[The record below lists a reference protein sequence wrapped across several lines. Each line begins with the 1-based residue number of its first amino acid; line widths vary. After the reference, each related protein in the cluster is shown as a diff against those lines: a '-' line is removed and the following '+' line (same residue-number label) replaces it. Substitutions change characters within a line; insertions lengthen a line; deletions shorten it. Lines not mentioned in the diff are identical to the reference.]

1 MRKSSKAAETADS
14 KNASYYRQQTTTGQ
28 PFRSPFAMLNLT
40 AHDCQQQRAAV
51 GMSDDDLERD
61 KAIFNRVVDGYIAKH
76 GYPDTNE
83 KVDAYLALAFEF
95 VIAGMRDSRYPQ
107 EHWPLVACHAAL
119 VTLKGAQDKKTFKVD
134 AAMTNIALFAQ
145 AMMNIAWKPVRMI
158 ALESILD
165 KSRVAIDEQ
174 GRALA
179 LRQQEID
186 YARPRLKAY
195 ERFETNQTRKE
206 KRSDISKAIESYLLR
221 HSKASADEVFD
232 ALAKQAI
239 GNKYDFHRPR
249 YMGYEPEIRRRDRR
263 ETVQMKMSRFRNL
276 VSELRPK
283 S

>member
-1 MRKSSKAAETADS
+1 MRKSSKAEETADS

-61 KAIFNRVVDGYIAKH
+61 KSIFNSVIDGYIAKH

-145 AMMNIAWKPVRMI
+145 AMMNIAWKPQRMQVLEQI
-158 ALESILD
+158 ARDSLQFANHHATRNNEHTRQIKEAQKQQSRQRHEAAEAARTLVKETLFPEWRKANPDAD
-165 KSRVAIDEQ
+165 KTEGYRHCANVLIARGYKTANRTQITWRTVKEYFRKPRKKKSQSVA
-174 GRALA
+174 
-179 LRQQEID
+179 
-186 YARPRLKAY
+186 
-195 ERFETNQTRKE
+195 
-206 KRSDISKAIESYLLR
+206 
-221 HSKASADEVFD
+221 
-232 ALAKQAI
+232 
-239 GNKYDFHRPR
+239 
-249 YMGYEPEIRRRDRR
+249 
-263 ETVQMKMSRFRNL
+263 
-276 VSELRPK
+276 
-283 S
+283 

>member
-61 KAIFNRVVDGYIAKH
+61 KSIFNSVIDGYIAKH

-107 EHWPLVACHAAL
+107 AHWPLVACHAAL

-134 AAMTNIALFAQ
+134 AVMTNIALFAQ
-145 AMMNIAWKPVRMI
+145 AMMNIAWKPARVQEGEGILRRSLQLCNDQQETNRI
-158 ALESILD
+158 LNAANQALTPLAE
-165 KSRVAIDEQ
+165 KGHKFKP
-174 GRALA
+174 GRKKGTLGRTA
-179 LRQQEID
+179 LRML
-186 YARPRLKAY
+186 A
-195 ERFETNQTRKE
+195 
-206 KRSDISKAIESYLLR
+206 
-221 HSKASADEVFD
+221 H
-232 ALAKQAI
+232 LAKHPSATPIEVWGAFAAKPEKNYAYRNSPQL
-239 GNKYDFHRPR
+239 GR
-249 YMGYEPEIRRRDRR
+249 YIEDVSTGKTIMGWAH
-263 ETVQMKMSRFRNL
+263 FRNL
-276 VSELRPK
+276 VSAHRPK
-283 S
+283 